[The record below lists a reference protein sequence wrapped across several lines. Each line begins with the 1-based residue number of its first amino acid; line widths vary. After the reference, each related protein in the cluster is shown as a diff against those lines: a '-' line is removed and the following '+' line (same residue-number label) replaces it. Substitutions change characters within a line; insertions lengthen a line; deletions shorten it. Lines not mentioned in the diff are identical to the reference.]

1 MERSRVMSHALVMT
15 VSDQAELRS
24 LREWLVAV
32 PDTRVRQESGAP
44 GEGEQGVLDYLT
56 VLASSGGLIAAIRV
70 LPAFLRARRPE
81 LKVTLRMGDKEFGI
95 DATNVDDVLPVL
107 EKLIDAE

>member
-1 MERSRVMSHALVMT
+1 MSQSLVLA

-24 LREWLVAV
+24 LREWLAET
-32 PDTRVRQESGAP
+32 PSARVSQESGAP
-44 GEGEQGVLDYLT
+44 AAGEQGTLDY
-56 VLASSGGLIAAIRV
+56 VAVVASSGGLIAAIKV

-81 LKVTLRMGDKEFGI
+81 LKITMTVRDKTFTV

>member
-1 MERSRVMSHALVMT
+1 MSELALT

-24 LREWLVAV
+24 LREWLTEV
-32 PDTRVRQESGAP
+32 PDTEVHQKAAASSA
-44 GEGEQGVLDYLT
+44 GEQGALDYVT
-56 VLASSGGLIAAIRV
+56 VIASSGGLIAAIRMV
-70 LPAFLRARRPE
+70 PAFLRARRPT
-81 LKVTLRMGDKEFGI
+81 LKITMRLGDKKFTV